1 MYLVADGQVLLVA
14 RDAPLHE
21 VGEHVELAYSLD
33 ALVDDLLGA
42 RYELLV
48 PEREHR
54 LVGAPLADA
63 LQERVALADD
73 AVELDELVV
82 VGRACLRDLA
92 V

>member
-1 MYLVADGQVLLVA
+1 MHLVTDGQVLLVA

-21 VGEHVELAYSLD
+21 VGEHVELAHGLE
-33 ALVDDLLGA
+33 ALADDLLGA

-54 LVGAPLADA
+54 PVGAPLADA
-63 LQERVALADD
+63 LQECIALADD

-82 VGRACLRDLA
+82 VGRARL
-92 V
+92 